1 MPDLGP
7 LFAITVSPVE
17 LVVRGTAIYW
27 FLFLLLR
34 FVLRRDI
41 GSIGIADVLLLVVIA
56 DAAQNAMSG
65 GYESITDG
73 MILVATIAGWN
84 WVLDRLAYHVPAL
97 RKILEAEPLPLV
109 RNGKLMRR
117 NLRKEYITADELMA
131 KLRQHGIDR
140 LEDVK
145 AATMESDGEIT
156 VVRREARGRGF
167 KDAEDAPGGIKGAP
181 PG

>member
-1 MPDLGP
+1 MPDLGA
-7 LFAITVSPVE
+7 LFALTVPPAE
-17 LVVRGTAIYW
+17 LVVRGTVMYW

-56 DAAQNAMSG
+56 DAAQNAMAG

-84 WVLDRLAYHVPAL
+84 WLLDRVAYHAPAV
-97 RKILEAEPLPLV
+97 RRMLEAKPLPLV
-109 RNGKLMRR
+109 RDGTLMRR
-117 NLRKEYITADELMA
+117 NLRKEYITTDELMA

-145 AATMESDGEIT
+145 AATMESDGEIS
-156 VVRREARGRGF
+156 VIRREGADGELPDQPAGV
-167 KDAEDAPGGIKGAP
+167 KGVP
-181 PG
+181 PA